1 MMPTYFRGP
10 LSAAQPGASL
20 GGSAA
25 GGSAVSISRDIVIG
39 PILAHVLPLS
49 VLRSTHAAQVS
60 CASTEDP
67 LTIVPSSSTS
77 GFARMG
83 PSNPAGSRSSFDHV
97 LPSSSL
103 NMRPAAH
110 SPGDGPTLK

>member
-10 LSAAQPGASL
+10 LSAAQPGAPAGGSGA

-25 GGSAVSISRDIVIG
+25 STSSEIVMG
-39 PILAHVLPLS
+39 PIFAHVLPPS
-49 VLRSTHAAQVS
+49 ALRSTHAAHVS

-67 LTIVPSSSTS
+67 LTMVPSSSAS
-77 GFARMG
+77 GFARIG
-83 PSNPAGSRSSFDHV
+83 PSRPAGSRSPFDHV

-103 NMRPAAH
+103 YMRPAAH
-110 SPGDGPTLK
+110 CEGDGPTL

>member
-10 LSAAQPGASL
+10 LYAAKPGASF

-25 GGSAVSISRDIVIG
+25 GVSAASASRDTVIG
-39 PILAHVLPLS
+39 PIVVHVLPLS
-49 VLRSTHAAQVS
+49 VLRSTQAAQVS
-60 CASTEDP
+60 CASTDVP
-67 LTIVPSSSTS
+67 LTIVPSSSTN
-77 GFARMG
+77 GFARIG
-83 PSNPAGSRSSFDHV
+83 PSSPAGSRSSFDHV

-110 SPGDGPTLK
+110 CEGVGPTL

>member
-1 MMPTYFRGP
+1 MMPTYLRGP
-10 LSAAQPGASL
+10 LSAAHPGAP
-20 GGSAA
+20 A
-25 GGSAVSISRDIVIG
+25 GGSGAGDSAASVAREIVMG

-67 LTIVPSSSTS
+67 LTMVPSSSTS
-77 GFARMG
+77 GFARIG
-83 PSNPAGSRSSFDHV
+83 PNRPAGRRSSFDQV

-103 NMRPAAH
+103 YFRPAAH
-110 SPGDGPTLK
+110 SLGEGPTL